1 MDKVLPAVISKSMP
15 AAMDTYRLRE
25 YPSHMSDKKRE
36 ISQWEKEECAK
47 LKAALEEFNAG
58 KSRKD
63 SLTQGKIA
71 EALDMSQ
78 GSVSSYLN
86 GYNALNARFASYV
99 ASQIGIRIESFSE
112 RLAAEVGEMAKAVHA
127 EPTKGN
133 VIPADFSRQRT
144 KSGFIVVPQYD
155 IAASMGKG
163 LARPE
168 FDVVI
173 DSIVTSVDYLSRNVR
188 YSAPD
193 NLALI
198 TGYGDSMQ
206 PTFSDGDILLV
217 DTGITEIKI
226 DAVYVMALKDELYIK
241 RMQRRADGTFLMI
254 SDNNTYP
261 PIEVSS
267 AELKRFQVLARVLL
281 AWNAKRL

>member
-1 MDKVLPAVISKSMP
+1 
-15 AAMDTYRLRE
+15 
-25 YPSHMSDKKRE
+25 
-36 ISQWEKEECAK
+36 
-47 LKAALEEFNAG
+47 
-58 KSRKD
+58 
-63 SLTQGKIA
+63 
-71 EALDMSQ
+71 
-78 GSVSSYLN
+78 
-86 GYNALNARFASYV
+86 
-99 ASQIGIRIESFSE
+99 
-112 RLAAEVGEMAKAVHA
+112 
-127 EPTKGN
+127 
-133 VIPADFSRQRT
+133 
-144 KSGFIVVPQYD
+144 
-155 IAASMGKG
+155 MGKG

-173 DSIVTSVDYLSRNVR
+173 DSIVASIDYLSRNVR

-254 SDNNTYP
+254 SDNNAYP

-267 AELKRFQVLARVLL
+267 AELKDSRCSLGSCWPGMRRDCDGHLMFKERNDGRLAR
-281 AWNAKRL
+281 

>member
-1 MDKVLPAVISKSMP
+1 
-15 AAMDTYRLRE
+15 
-25 YPSHMSDKKRE
+25 MSDKKRE
-36 ISQWEKEECAK
+36 ISHWEKEECAK

-127 EPTKGN
+127 EPAKGN

-173 DSIVTSVDYLSRNVR
+173 DSIVASVEYLSRNVR

-217 DTGITEIKI
+217 DTGITEVKI

-254 SDNNTYP
+254 SDNSAYP

>member
-127 EPTKGN
+127 EP
-133 VIPADFSRQRT
+133 
-144 KSGFIVVPQYD
+144 
-155 IAASMGKG
+155 
-163 LARPE
+163 ARGM
-168 FDVVI
+168 
-173 DSIVTSVDYLSRNVR
+173 SSL
-188 YSAPD
+188 
-193 NLALI
+193 
-198 TGYGDSMQ
+198 
-206 PTFSDGDILLV
+206 PTFRGR
-217 DTGITEIKI
+217 E
-226 DAVYVMALKDELYIK
+226 
-241 RMQRRADGTFLMI
+241 QRAGSLSYPNTISLPPWGKAWRAQNLM
-254 SDNNTYP
+254 S
-261 PIEVSS
+261 
-267 AELKRFQVLARVLL
+267 
-281 AWNAKRL
+281 

>member
-1 MDKVLPAVISKSMP
+1 MP

-36 ISQWEKEECAK
+36 ISHWEKEECAK

-127 EPTKGN
+127 EPAKGM
-133 VIPADFSRQRT
+133 S
-144 KSGFIVVPQYD
+144 S
-155 IAASMGKG
+155 
-163 LARPE
+163 
-168 FDVVI
+168 
-173 DSIVTSVDYLSRNVR
+173 
-188 YSAPD
+188 
-193 NLALI
+193 
-198 TGYGDSMQ
+198 Q
-206 PTFSDGDILLV
+206 PTFQGRGQRAGSLSSPNTISLPPWGKAWRAQNLMSLS
-217 DTGITEIKI
+217 TRLSRASITYL
-226 DAVYVMALKDELYIK
+226 ATSGT
-241 RMQRRADGTFLMI
+241 QRQTTSR
-254 SDNNTYP
+254 
-261 PIEVSS
+261 
-267 AELKRFQVLARVLL
+267 
-281 AWNAKRL
+281 